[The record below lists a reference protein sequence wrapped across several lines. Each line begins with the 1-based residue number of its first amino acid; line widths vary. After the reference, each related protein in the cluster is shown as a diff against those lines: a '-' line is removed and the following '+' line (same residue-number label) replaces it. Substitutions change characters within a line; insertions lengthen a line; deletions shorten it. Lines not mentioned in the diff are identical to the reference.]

1 MRRRTLVSDL
11 HLGLQSMG
19 EEASTQE
26 KGRISS
32 QDLDPGTMVDQNTTI
47 KYYISKGTQDVSI
60 PDVSGTTGIDAQQQ
74 LEDLGLV
81 VQVQKVYSEADD
93 TGSYPQVDPG
103 YSMYTEPSSG
113 TDAKSGDSV
122 TLYVSRGLDFG
133 DSAEVPYVVGMQ
145 KNDALTTLGKFIDI
159 TINEQK
165 STDVAAGE
173 VISQD
178 PVGGE
183 AADPDQPMTIT
194 ISTGDQ
200 EPGAQADTSTDSVAS
215 ADNSTSD
222 TASSS
227 NDTASQAAAAG
238 EVWECTQRLNTPTGY
253 NGGSVR
259 LELVQEVGGVPTA
272 SVIVEGQKITFPYQL
287 DITGAPGVSEGTL
300 YLSEE
305 VDGSYQELG
314 HYPITFEKAE

>member
-1 MRRRTLVSDL
+1 M
-11 HLGLQSMG
+11 
-19 EEASTQE
+19 
-26 KGRISS
+26 
-32 QDLDPGTMVDQNTTI
+32 
-47 KYYISKGTQDVSI
+47 
-60 PDVSGTTGIDAQQQ
+60 
-74 LEDLGLV
+74 
-81 VQVQKVYSEADD
+81 
-93 TGSYPQVDPG
+93 
-103 YSMYTEPSSG
+103 
-113 TDAKSGDSV
+113 

-145 KNDALTTLGKFIDI
+145 KNDALTTLGKFINI

-200 EPGAQADTSTDSVAS
+200 EPGTQADTSTDSVAS

-238 EVWECTQRLNTPTGY
+238 EVWKCTQRLNTPTGY

>member
-1 MRRRTLVSDL
+1 
-11 HLGLQSMG
+11 
-19 EEASTQE
+19 
-26 KGRISS
+26 
-32 QDLDPGTMVDQNTTI
+32 
-47 KYYISKGTQDVSI
+47 
-60 PDVSGTTGIDAQQQ
+60 
-74 LEDLGLV
+74 
-81 VQVQKVYSEADD
+81 
-93 TGSYPQVDPG
+93 
-103 YSMYTEPSSG
+103 MYTEPSSG
-113 TDAKSGDSV
+113 TTAKSGDSV

-133 DSAEVPYVVGMQ
+133 DSAEVPDVVGMQ
-145 KNDALTTLGKFIDI
+145 KNDALTTLGKFINI
-159 TINEQK
+159 TINEQM

-200 EPGAQADTSTDSVAS
+200 EPGTQTDTSTGSVAS
-215 ADNSTSD
+215 AGDSTD
-222 TASSS
+222 TASS
-227 NDTASQAAAAG
+227 NDAASQAAAAG
-238 EVWECTQRLNTPTGY
+238 EVWKCTQRLNTPTGY
-253 NGGSVR
+253 NGGAVR

-272 SVIVEGQKITFPYQL
+272 SVIVDGQKITFPYQL

>member
-1 MRRRTLVSDL
+1 
-11 HLGLQSMG
+11 
-19 EEASTQE
+19 
-26 KGRISS
+26 
-32 QDLDPGTMVDQNTTI
+32 
-47 KYYISKGTQDVSI
+47 
-60 PDVSGTTGIDAQQQ
+60 
-74 LEDLGLV
+74 
-81 VQVQKVYSEADD
+81 
-93 TGSYPQVDPG
+93 
-103 YSMYTEPSSG
+103 
-113 TDAKSGDSV
+113 
-122 TLYVSRGLDFG
+122 
-133 DSAEVPYVVGMQ
+133 
-145 KNDALTTLGKFIDI
+145 
-159 TINEQK
+159 
-165 STDVAAGE
+165 
-173 VISQD
+173 
-178 PVGGE
+178 
-183 AADPDQPMTIT
+183 MTIT

-238 EVWECTQRLNTPTGY
+238 EVWKCTQKLNTPTGY
-253 NGGSVR
+253 NGGAVR